1 MKRFLTSSIVKY
13 MKIKTTV
20 EYHLHILHPRGEK
33 KMEPFDDT
41 YGDMGESCL
50 GASPTT
56 SGCGDRCGK
65 LVELLEDDHK
75 ERPPPSRT
83 HSAKEVPR
91 VQTPNSPRVC
101 TM

>member
-1 MKRFLTSSIVKY
+1 
-13 MKIKTTV
+13 MKIKTTM

-50 GASPTT
+50 GACPTK

-75 ERPPPSRT
+75 ELPLCLEPTLLERCPGCNLPTLPW
-83 HSAKEVPR
+83 
-91 VQTPNSPRVC
+91 VC